1 MLCCRRMQIMGYKS
15 YSEFAVHPNM
25 ASSPEIVMSFLL
37 EMSEM
42 VRPAADKVFSSPQV
56 LS

>member
-15 YSEFAVHPNM
+15 YSEFTVHSNM
-25 ASSPEIVMSFLL
+25 ASSPEVVTSFLH

-42 VRPAADKVFSSPQV
+42 VRPAADKVLSSAHV